1 MLDVLEADNR
11 KGSLSSGVTRV
22 SIPEEVMMA
31 LKSGRGANQAGKG
44 QEFVHPRQRK
54 SLRKD
59 LGWEQ
64 GRSIPGTESIG
75 KWVWSETRRK
85 SGI

>member
-1 MLDVLEADNR
+1 MLDVLEADSR

-44 QEFVHPRQRK
+44 QELVHPRQRK

>member
-1 MLDVLEADNR
+1 VLDVLEADSR

-44 QEFVHPRQRK
+44 QELVHPRQRK

>member
-44 QEFVHPRQRK
+44 QELVHPRQRK

>member
-1 MLDVLEADNR
+1 MLDVLEVDNR

-22 SIPEEVMMA
+22 SISEEVMMA
-31 LKSGRGANQAGKG
+31 LKSGGGANQAGKG
-44 QEFVHPRQRK
+44 QELIHSRQRK
-54 SLRKD
+54 SLCKD

-75 KWVWSETRRK
+75 KWLWSETRRK